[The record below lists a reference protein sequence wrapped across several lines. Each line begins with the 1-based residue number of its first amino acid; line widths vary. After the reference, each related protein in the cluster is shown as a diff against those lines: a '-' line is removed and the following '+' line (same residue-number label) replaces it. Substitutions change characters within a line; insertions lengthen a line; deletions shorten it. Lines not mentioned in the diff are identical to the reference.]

1 MKTKEFKRL
10 DRKENIGFIG
20 AGNIASALIQGLIK
34 NGSDRKEI
42 YASSPEQD
50 HLDSLKKL
58 HSVNVTKSNEEVI
71 LSCSTIILAVKPS
84 VVRPVLEGNKNILS
98 VNDHLV
104 ISIAAGVSINFIESL
119 TNTDHRIVRVMT
131 NTPVSIGMGVSALSC
146 NSSASGKDKI
156 KAEKIFSS
164 VGPVHWMKERS
175 LDLYTSLIGS
185 GPAYIFYF
193 IEALQKAAVGLDL
206 DEESIK
212 NLITEMIIG
221 SASLAKISK
230 DDPKTLREK
239 VTSPGGVTEKAVEF
253 LYSNKVADVLI
264 QAVKEGE
271 SRSIELGEK
280 EDV

>member
-10 DRKENIGFIG
+10 DIKENIGFIG
-20 AGNIASALIQGLIK
+20 AGNIASALIQGLLK
-34 NGSDRKEI
+34 NGSDRKKI

-104 ISIAAGVSINFIESL
+104 ISVAAGVSINFIESL
-119 TNTDHRIVRVMT
+119 TNTDHRIVRVMP

-146 NSSASGKDKI
+146 NSSAGGKDKI

-164 VGPVHWMKERS
+164 VGEIYWMKERS

-230 DDPKTLREK
+230 EDPKTLREK
-239 VTSPGGVTEKAVEF
+239 VTSPGGVTEKAIKF
-253 LYSNKVADVLI
+253 LNSNKVADVLI

-271 SRSIELGEK
+271 NRSIELGEK

>member
-1 MKTKEFKRL
+1 
-10 DRKENIGFIG
+10 
-20 AGNIASALIQGLIK
+20 
-34 NGSDRKEI
+34 
-42 YASSPEQD
+42 
-50 HLDSLKKL
+50 
-58 HSVNVTKSNEEVI
+58 
-71 LSCSTIILAVKPS
+71 
-84 VVRPVLEGNKNILS
+84 
-98 VNDHLV
+98 
-104 ISIAAGVSINFIESL
+104 
-119 TNTDHRIVRVMT
+119 
-131 NTPVSIGMGVSALSC
+131 
-146 NSSASGKDKI
+146 
-156 KAEKIFSS
+156 
-164 VGPVHWMKERS
+164 MKERS

-239 VTSPGGVTEKAVEF
+239 VTSPGGVTEKAIEF

-271 SRSIELGEK
+271 NRSIELGEK